1 MNERKARELLEELC
15 ARYDVLS
22 CLPGP
27 SRFRAPLAWY
37 VARDGGGGDPVAWAW
52 NVCGSVAVL
61 WAVAS
66 RFGLSFLAVRPR
78 CSESCERDDCAGCV
92 ALLRGGRG
100 PTLAHVA
107 RVLERL

>member
-37 VARDGGGGDPVAWAW
+37 VARDGGGGDPVA
-52 NVCGSVAVL
+52 
-61 WAVAS
+61 
-66 RFGLSFLAVRPR
+66 VRPR